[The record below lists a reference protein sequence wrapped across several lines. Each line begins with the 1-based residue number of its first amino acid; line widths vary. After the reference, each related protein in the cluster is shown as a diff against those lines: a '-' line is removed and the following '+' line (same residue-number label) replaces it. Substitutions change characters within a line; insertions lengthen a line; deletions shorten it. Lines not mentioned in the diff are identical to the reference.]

1 MEELREKLNKVIEA
15 GYSLTS
21 NLVVSIS
28 KELDKP
34 IAIKQKEEC

>member
-1 MEELREKLNKVIEA
+1 MEELREKLNKVISA

-28 KELDKP
+28 KELDMCVVK
-34 IAIKQKEEC
+34 AQMEEC